1 MRVAELDM
9 TNNSI
14 YSVISGSTLIPTYV
28 HVKGTPIL
36 EDARQLHS
44 TQGNIHYSKV
54 CRKIKAYLFG
64 SIYYRC

>member
-36 EDARQLHS
+36 EDACQLHS
-44 TQGNIHYSKV
+44 TQGNIP
-54 CRKIKAYLFG
+54 LFK
-64 SIYYRC
+64 SV